1 MALVGSSTDG
11 ALCRALAR
19 AIALGGAG
27 LVLDLSEV
35 DFRTVSDT
43 WDHRSGPGAVP
54 AAVSAVDGAVPNG
67 LRAAPPMAAGLS
79 DPMRP
84 RPESS
89 GHNDGERAQSSWV
102 AVPRSCGPCTSRS
115 ARGYARPR
123 PGRVDLVV
131 PYGVT
136 RIERVVLRRCLFGS
150 S

>member
-1 MALVGSSTDG
+1 MALVGSSTDS
-11 ALCRALAR
+11 APYRALAR
-19 AIALGGAG
+19 AIALGDAG
-27 LVLDLSEV
+27 LVFDRSEA
-35 DFRTVSDT
+35 DFRAVSDAC
-43 WDHRSGPGAVP
+43 DRSSGPGAVP

-67 LRAAPPMAAGLS
+67 LRPAPPMAVGLS

-115 ARGYARPR
+115 ARRYARPR

-131 PYGVT
+131 PSGVT